1 MGEMNLT
8 VEQLA
13 EYLRISTW
21 TAYELVHKKGFPSF
35 RVGKRI
41 LVGIEDLKKWTDE
54 QKSKGV

>member
-1 MGEMNLT
+1 MEEMMT

-13 EYLRISTW
+13 EYLKISLW

-41 LVGIEDLKKWTDE
+41 LVAKAKLMEWIAMKEKEGI
-54 QKSKGV
+54 